1 MTTELDEEAYKYSL
15 EHRAS
20 VYGRVDIIDAFIA
33 GAEWQE
39 KRWENN
45 RLMAQENA
53 TEEECQREMDFV
65 DNHIK
70 KHHRIPTFSDAI
82 NYGIEWQ
89 KKQMPMPEDTL
100 IFRKGVEEGK
110 RLMMEEV
117 VEGEVVKTDKHTSV
131 RYKSFYGTDRYF
143 YGIADK
149 QFKPGDKVRIII
161 VKEDGE

>member
-15 EHRAS
+15 KHRES

-45 RLMAQENA
+45 RLMAQEKA

-70 KHHRIPTFSDAI
+70 KNHRIPTFSDAI

-89 KKQMPMPEDTL
+89 KK
-100 IFRKGVEEGK
+100 KGGK
-110 RLMMEEV
+110 
-117 VEGEVVKTDKHTSV
+117 K
-131 RYKSFYGTDRYF
+131 
-143 YGIADK
+143 
-149 QFKPGDKVRIII
+149 
-161 VKEDGE
+161 